1 MMWLKFVCYILTP
14 KFYILACM
22 FTGIIKKIST
32 VEDIY
37 SKNGSLF
44 AMIKKPTDWPVELGQ
59 SISIN
64 GVCSTV
70 QKFDKK
76 SFLVE
81 WMPETLKK
89 TTVSNFK
96 KGQLVNLETS
106 LNLNSLLDGHIVQG
120 HVDTVGKV
128 LDVKPLND
136 SKILK
141 IKTPAKFM
149 KLIVEKGSVAVDG
162 ISLTV
167 VDTSQD
173 WFTLSL
179 VSYTI
184 ANTNFQTTKKGDLV
198 NIETDIL
205 AKYVFKLMKK

>member
-1 MMWLKFVCYILTP
+1 
-14 KFYILACM
+14 M
-22 FTGIIKKIST
+22 FTGIIKKVST

-37 SKNGSLF
+37 SQNGSLF
-44 AMIKKPTDWPVELGQ
+44 AVIKKEKDWPVKLGQ

-70 QKFDKK
+70 QKFDKN

-89 TTVSNFK
+89 TTVSSFK

-128 LDVKPLND
+128 LEIKPLKD
-136 SKILK
+136 SKIIK
-141 IKTPAKFM
+141 IKIPTKFM
-149 KLIVEKGSVAVDG
+149 KLIVDKGSVAIDG

-167 VDTSQD
+167 VDTGRD
-173 WFTLSL
+173 WFTVSL
-179 VSYTI
+179 VSYTV
-184 ANTNFQTTKKGDLV
+184 ANTNFQNTKKGDLV
-198 NIETDIL
+198 NIETDVL
-205 AKYVFKLMKK
+205 AKYVSKLMKK

>member
-1 MMWLKFVCYILTP
+1 
-14 KFYILACM
+14 M
-22 FTGIIKKIST
+22 FTGIIKKISAI
-32 VEDIY
+32 EDIY

-44 AMIKKPTDWPVELGQ
+44 AVIKKEKDWPVELGQ

-70 QKFDKK
+70 QKFDKS

-89 TTVSNFK
+89 TTVSSFK

-120 HVDTVGKV
+120 HVDAVGKV
-128 LDVKPLND
+128 LEIKPLKD

-141 IKTPAKFM
+141 IKTPTKFM
-149 KLIVEKGSVAVDG
+149 KLIVDKGSVAVDG

-167 VDTSQD
+167 VDTGRD
-173 WFTLSL
+173 WFTVSL
-179 VSYTI
+179 VSYTVV
-184 ANTNFQTTKKGDLV
+184 NTNFQNTKKGDLV
-198 NIETDIL
+198 NIETDVL
-205 AKYVFKLMKK
+205 AKYVAKLMKK

>member
-1 MMWLKFVCYILTP
+1 
-14 KFYILACM
+14 M
-22 FTGIIKKIST
+22 FTGIIKKVST

-37 SKNGSLF
+37 SQNGSLF
-44 AMIKKPTDWPVELGQ
+44 AVIKKEKDWPVELGQ

-89 TTVSNFK
+89 TTVSSFK

-128 LDVKPLND
+128 LEIKPLKD
-136 SKILK
+136 SKIIK
-141 IKTPAKFM
+141 IKIPTKFM
-149 KLIVEKGSVAVDG
+149 KLIVDKGSVAVDG

-167 VDTSQD
+167 VDTGRD
-173 WFTLSL
+173 WFTVSL
-179 VSYTI
+179 VSYTVV
-184 ANTNFQTTKKGDLV
+184 NTNFQNTKKGDLV
-198 NIETDIL
+198 NIETDVL
-205 AKYVFKLMKK
+205 AKYVSKLMKK

>member
-1 MMWLKFVCYILTP
+1 
-14 KFYILACM
+14 M
-22 FTGIIKKIST
+22 FTGIIKKTSV

-37 SKNGSLF
+37 KKNENLF
-44 AMIKKPTDWPVELGQ
+44 ASIKKEKDWPVELGQ

-70 QKFDKK
+70 KSFTKT

-89 TTVSNFK
+89 TSVNSFK
-96 KGQLVNLETS
+96 KGTMVNLETS
-106 LNLNSLLDGHIVQG
+106 LNMSTMLDGHIVQG

-128 LDVKPLND
+128 VEIKPKKD
-136 SKILK
+136 SRIIK
-141 IKTPAKFM
+141 IKLPAKFM
-149 KLIVEKGSVAVDG
+149 KFIADKGSVAVDG

-167 VDTSQD
+167 VDTGRD
-173 WFTLSL
+173 WFTVSL

-184 ANTNFQTTKKGDLV
+184 SHTNFLNTKKGDLV
-198 NIETDIL
+198 NIETDVL
-205 AKYVFKLMKK
+205 AKYIFKLMKK

>member
-1 MMWLKFVCYILTP
+1 MTIVC
-14 KFYILACM
+14 FCM

-32 VEDIY
+32 IESID

-44 AMIKKPTDWPVELGQ
+44 AVIKKEKDWPVELGQ

-70 QKFDKK
+70 QKFDKN

-89 TTVSNFK
+89 TTVSSFK

-128 LDVKPLND
+128 LEIKPLKD
-136 SKILK
+136 SKIIK
-141 IKTPAKFM
+141 IKTPTKFL
-149 KLIVEKGSVAVDG
+149 KLIVDKGSVAVDG

-167 VDTSQD
+167 VDTGRD
-173 WFTLSL
+173 WFTVSL

-184 ANTNFQTTKKGDLV
+184 ANTNFQNTKKGDLV
-198 NIETDIL
+198 NIETDVL
-205 AKYVFKLMKK
+205 AKYVARLMKK

>member
-1 MMWLKFVCYILTP
+1 
-14 KFYILACM
+14 M
-22 FTGIIKKIST
+22 FTGIIKKTSV

-37 SKNGSLF
+37 KKNENLF
-44 AMIKKPTDWPVELGQ
+44 ASIKKEKDWPVELGQ

-70 QKFDKK
+70 KSFTKT

-89 TTVSNFK
+89 TSVNSFK
-96 KGQLVNLETS
+96 KGTMVNLETS
-106 LNLNSLLDGHIVQG
+106 LNMNTMLDGHIVQG

-128 LDVKPLND
+128 VEIKPKKD
-136 SKILK
+136 SRIIK
-141 IKTPAKFM
+141 IKLPAKFM
-149 KLIVEKGSVAVDG
+149 KFIADKGSVAVDG

-167 VDTSQD
+167 VDTGKD
-173 WFTLSL
+173 WFTVSL

-184 ANTNFQTTKKGDLV
+184 SHTNFLNTKKGDLV
-198 NIETDIL
+198 NICR
-205 AKYVFKLMKK
+205 

>member
-1 MMWLKFVCYILTP
+1 
-14 KFYILACM
+14 M

-32 VEDIY
+32 IESID

-44 AMIKKPTDWPVELGQ
+44 AVIKKEKDWPVELGQ

-70 QKFDKK
+70 QKFDKN

-89 TTVSNFK
+89 TTVSSFK

-128 LDVKPLND
+128 LEIKPLKD
-136 SKILK
+136 SKIIK
-141 IKTPAKFM
+141 IKTPTKFL
-149 KLIVEKGSVAVDG
+149 KLIVDKGSVAVDG

-167 VDTSQD
+167 VDTGRD
-173 WFTLSL
+173 WFTVSL

-184 ANTNFQTTKKGDLV
+184 ANTNFQNTKKGDLV
-198 NIETDIL
+198 NIETDVL
-205 AKYVFKLMKK
+205 AKYVARLMKK